1 MSNRSFILSIL
12 IGAIILAGGYVLW
25 NSLFRVERADSTLL
39 PEPMAE
45 AEKPIPTFA
54 WRFEEADT
62 NNPDG
67 GAQTTIY
74 LSASY
79 NGTSTEKLIDTVD
92 GGCFELEGEKHEGD
106 ISNTGKVQCYYA
118 GLGQSYRIVKTE
130 AAYMIEKKFWEE
142 ALPDTEPEPE
152 QWEHMVAFYF

>member
-1 MSNRSFILSIL
+1 MSNRSFILLTLVAAVIL
-12 IGAIILAGGYVLW
+12 GSGLLLW
-25 NSLFRVERADSTLL
+25 NSLSPTERADSSLL
-39 PEPMAE
+39 PEPMVE
-45 AEKPIPTFA
+45 TEKPIPTFS

-67 GAQTTIY
+67 GPQTIIY
-74 LSASY
+74 LSAAY
-79 NGTSTEKLIDTVD
+79 NGTSTEKHIDTVD
-92 GGCFELEGEKHEGD
+92 GGCPELEGEKHEGD

-118 GLGQSYRIVKTE
+118 GLGQSYRIVKGE

-142 ALPDTEPEPE
+142 ALPDTEPAPE